1 MSRVNPLVGAAVVV
15 VLLTLLMPGIA
26 QGQAGRRGDVLDVN
40 TASERDVASVPGMTP
55 ELVRSLLG
63 RRPFLSAIEL
73 DAALQSL
80 TLAQRAE
87 VYRRLFVQVNVNAAP
102 DEELQLVPGMTP
114 AVMAA
119 VRKGRPYKTLVQF
132 RNEVG
137 TAIGEKAVAAL
148 DPFVFVPINLNT
160 ASDADIMSIPRMGQR
175 MLREFKE
182 YRPYKA
188 LAQFRREIGKYVDAR
203 EVARLERYVTLD

>member
-1 MSRVNPLVGAAVVV
+1 MGGRMTLMGAVVGV
-15 VLLTLLMPGIA
+15 VLLVPCLA
-26 QGQAGRRGDVLDVN
+26 RGQVGRRGDVLDVN
-40 TASERDVASVPGMTP
+40 TATEKQLASVPGLAQG
-55 ELVRSLLG
+55 LVKPLLA
-63 RRPFLSAIEL
+63 RRPFLTMTDL
-73 DAALQSL
+73 DAALPSL
-80 TLAQRAE
+80 TPAQRVE

-114 AVMAA
+114 TTAA
-119 VRKGRPYKTLVQF
+119 AIRQGRPYKALAEF
-132 RNEVG
+132 RKV
-137 TAIGEKAVAAL
+137 VAAAVGEQGVATL
-148 DPFVFVPINLNT
+148 EPFVFVPINLNT

-203 EVARLERYVTLD
+203 EVARLERYVTLE